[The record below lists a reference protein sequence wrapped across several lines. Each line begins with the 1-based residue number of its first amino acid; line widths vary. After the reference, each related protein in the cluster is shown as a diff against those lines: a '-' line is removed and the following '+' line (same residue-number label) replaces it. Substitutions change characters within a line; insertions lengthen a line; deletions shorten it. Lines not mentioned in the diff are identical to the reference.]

1 MPPAPASVPMSFST
15 ALMSPVPQEVPL
27 SLWRVMPLFSAMM
40 RATVVLP
47 VPEGAVEDHV
57 GDTTALD
64 GAAEH
69 LSLGQKMLLAA
80 DIGQRFGAQTLR
92 QRFVHRSFPP
102 KMIMRILLFY
112 SIAHFARRGK

>member
-1 MPPAPASVPMSFST
+1 MEGHAAVLGDD
-15 ALMSPVPQEVPL
+15 AGDGGL
-27 SLWRVMPLFSAMM
+27 A
-40 RATVVLP
+40 RAG
-47 VPEGAVEDHV
+47 GAVEDHV

-92 QRFVHRSFPP
+92 QRFVHRSFLQ
-102 KMIMRILLFY
+102 K
-112 SIAHFARRGK
+112 